1 MGGENRNAF
10 KLTIMKKNIL
20 STFILILIFFYSYR
34 PLSAQEMV
42 LGNVHVV
49 DVSSG
54 KILKDHFI
62 ILRDGVIMQVLP
74 MKKLRN
80 NGVGMNITDGKGAYV
95 TPGLSEMHAHLPVAQ
110 DDNTQLQEETLW
122 LYLANGVLSIR
133 SMLGHESHLNLKRK
147 VISGEV
153 PGPRM
158 FISGPSLNGN
168 SVTSP
173 QAGAQMV
180 GSQKAAGYDHLKL
193 HPGLDVPKF
202 MAIAETANSVGIPYG
217 GHVSLGVGLE
227 NCLQNGYKSVEH
239 MDGYLEA
246 MIADKSRLDPT
257 IAGPFSMLL
266 VNEVNENKLS
276 ELIDMTLEN
285 KTWIAPT
292 LTLFD
297 RYFGFV
303 PADSFRLA
311 PEMKYLPG
319 LQIQQ
324 WVQQKKLLESQ
335 GVLTKSNIQ
344 PFLDFRNRLFLSL
357 HQAGVPMLMSS
368 DSPQVF
374 NVPGFSIHHEIEMM
388 SNAGMSNL
396 EILRSG
402 SINPAIYFDQEGEWG
417 EIKKGAS
424 ADFILVEENPLENLA
439 TLKRPIKVV
448 MHGVFYDRERLDLEL
463 ARIETNHLRR

>member
-1 MGGENRNAF
+1 
-10 KLTIMKKNIL
+10 MKKFIFSLL
-20 STFILILIFFYSYR
+20 SFLITGCFFS
-34 PLSAQEMV
+34 PVVLLAQEMV

-49 DVSSG
+49 NVTSG
-54 KILKDHFI
+54 KVNQNQFL

-74 MKKLRN
+74 MSDLPN
-80 NGVGMNITDGKGAYV
+80 SGAGMNITDGGGAYV
-95 TPGLSEMHAHLPVAQ
+95 FPGLAEMHAHLPVAQ
-110 DDNTQLQEETLW
+110 GENTQLQEETLW
-122 LYLANGVLSIR
+122 LYLANGVLRIR
-133 SMLGHESHLNLKRK
+133 SMLGHESHLILKEK
-147 VISGEV
+147 VTGGEI

-168 SVTSP
+168 SVSSP
-173 QAGAQMV
+173 QSGSQMV

-202 MAIAETANSVGIPYG
+202 MAISETAKAVGIPYG
-217 GHVSLGVGLE
+217 GHVSLQVGLE

-246 MIADKSRLDPT
+246 MITDKSRLDPS
-257 IAGPFSMLL
+257 IAGPFSML
-266 VNEVNENKLS
+266 VVDEVDQSKLPD
-276 ELIDMTLEN
+276 LIQMTLDN

-319 LQIQQ
+319 IQIQQ
-324 WVQQKKLLESQ
+324 WVHQKKLLENQ
-335 GVLTKSNIQ
+335 GVLSKENVQ
-344 PFLDFRNRLFLSL
+344 PFLDFRNQLFLAL
-357 HQAGVPMLMSS
+357 HEAGVPMLMSS

-388 SNAGMSNL
+388 SEAGMSNL

-402 SINPAIYFDQEGEWG
+402 TINPAIYFEEEGEWG

-424 ADFILVEENPLENLA
+424 ADFVMVQENPLENLE
-439 TLKRPIKVV
+439 TLKTPIAVV
-448 MHGVFYDRERLDLEL
+448 MKGKIYDRERLDLEL
-463 ARIETNHLRR
+463 LKIETNHLRK

>member
-1 MGGENRNAF
+1 
-10 KLTIMKKNIL
+10 MKKSIL
-20 STFILILIFFYSYR
+20 WPFIFILVLFYSSVS
-34 PLSAQEMV
+34 LQAQEMV

-49 DVSSG
+49 DVASG
-54 KILKDHFI
+54 EILEDHFI

-74 MKKLRN
+74 MNQLPN
-80 NGVGMNITDGKGAYV
+80 NGVGMNISDGGGAFV
-95 TPGLSEMHAHLPVAQ
+95 TPGLAEMHAHLPIAQ
-110 DDNTQLQEETLW
+110 DGQTQLQEETLW
-122 LYLANGVLSIR
+122 LYLSNGVLSIR
-133 SMLGHESHLNLKRK
+133 SMLGHESHLNLKQK
-147 VISGEV
+147 VISGEI

-168 SVTSP
+168 SVGSP
-173 QAGAQMV
+173 QEGAQMV

-193 HPGLDVPKF
+193 HPGLDLPKF
-202 MAIAETANSVGIPYG
+202 MAIAKTANAVGIPYG
-217 GHVSLGVGLE
+217 GHVSLDVGLE

-246 MIADKSRLDPT
+246 MIADKSSLDPN

-266 VNEVNENKLS
+266 VNKAEESKLP
-276 ELIDMTLEN
+276 ELIQMTLEN

-319 LQIQQ
+319 IQIQQ
-324 WVQQKKLLESQ
+324 WVQQKKLLESK
-335 GVLTKSNIQ
+335 GVLTETNVQ

-357 HQAGVPMLMSS
+357 HSAGVPMLMSS

-374 NVPGFSIHHEIEMM
+374 NVPGFSIHHEMEMM
-388 SNAGMSNL
+388 SRAGMSNL
-396 EILRSG
+396 EILRTG
-402 SINPAIYFDQEGEWG
+402 SINPAAYFNQKGEWG

-448 MHGVFYDRERLDLEL
+448 MNGVFYDRERLDLEL
-463 ARIETNHLRR
+463 AKIETNHLRK